1 MFESLTKNL
10 GKIFD
15 KLRNRGT
22 ITESDLDETMREVR
36 IAFLE
41 ADVSLSVI
49 KDFISQVREKAI
61 GQGVVKSISPG
72 QMIIKIINDELINF
86 LKSTDEEMKLNLHA
100 SPPVPILLAGLQGSG
115 KTTSAGKLAL
125 FLKNQKKSVFLV
137 STDIYRPA
145 AREQLKIIA
154 DKIGVD
160 SLPIIQDETVDEI
173 IARSKKELKTG
184 QYDVVIYD
192 TAGRLHIDSELI
204 DELKSAKDKIKPNE
218 ILLVIDSLTGQDAV
232 NVAKEFN
239 EAVGVTGVILTRI
252 DGDGR
257 GGAALSVKHVTKA
270 PIKFVG
276 VGEKL
281 EALEPFVAERIASRI
296 LGKGDIVSLVEK
308 AIEVSDQNEM
318 EKIAKRM
325 QSGKFDLNDYSSQLK
340 NIEKLGGI
348 SSIMGMLPGMS
359 KFSDKISPDKLNDK
373 PIKRQIAIISSMT
386 KLERRN
392 PDILNASRKKRVA
405 KGSGVEVSEINKLLK
420 QYLQISSLIKKTKN
434 MDPKSLMRSLKGMV

>member
-10 GKIFD
+10 TKVFD
-15 KLRNRGT
+15 KLKNKG
-22 ITESDLDETMREVR
+22 IISESDLDDTMREVR
-36 IAFLE
+36 VAFLE

-61 GQGVVKSISPG
+61 GQGVVRSISPG
-72 QMIIKIINDELINF
+72 QMIIKIINDELVNF
-86 LKSTDEEMKLNLHA
+86 LKSTDEEMKLNLNTI
-100 SPPVPILLAGLQGSG
+100 PPAPILLSGLQGSG

-125 FLKNQKKSVFLV
+125 YLKNQKKSVFLV

-160 SLPIIQDETVDEI
+160 SLPIIENETVLEI
-173 IARSKKELKTG
+173 IERAKKELKTG

-192 TAGRLHIDSELI
+192 TAGRLHIDQDLI
-204 DELKSAKDKIKPNE
+204 DELKDIKEKINPSE
-218 ILLVIDSLTGQDAV
+218 VLLVIDSLTGQDAV

-239 EAVGVTGVILTRI
+239 QAVGITGVILTRI

-281 EALEPFVAERIASRI
+281 EALEAFVAERIASRI
-296 LGKGDIVSLVEK
+296 LGMGDIVSLVEK
-308 AIEVSDQNEM
+308 AIEVSDQQEM

-348 SSIMGMLPGMS
+348 SSIMGMIPGMG
-359 KFSDKISPDKLNDK
+359 KFADKINPEKLNDK
-373 PIKRQIAIISSMT
+373 PIKRQISIISSMT
-386 KLERRN
+386 KYERKN
-392 PDILNASRKKRVA
+392 PDILNASRKKRIA

-420 QYLQISSLIKKTKN
+420 QYITISSFVKKAKN
-434 MDPKSLMRSLKGMV
+434 MDPKALMRSLKGF